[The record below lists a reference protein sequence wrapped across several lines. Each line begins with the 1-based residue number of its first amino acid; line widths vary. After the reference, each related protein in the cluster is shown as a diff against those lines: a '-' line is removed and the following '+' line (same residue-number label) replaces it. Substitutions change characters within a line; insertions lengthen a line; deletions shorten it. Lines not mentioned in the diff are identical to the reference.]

1 MKAKSLVLV
10 VIALACGLVAS
21 IGISQ
26 VMGKK
31 PKDEAKPAETV
42 KVLIAATD
50 LDIGAPL
57 TEADVVVK
65 TWPKADAPEGV
76 LNDISQL
83 DGLLSRVRLTQGMP
97 IIAKYMSSKMNIP
110 IPDGMR
116 VIPVKISAN
125 QVFGGIQP
133 GDHVD
138 VLVFLKL
145 KDPETRREVSLVRTV
160 LKDVRLFG
168 VNTQVDRVIKEGK
181 QVSVRTVE
189 LLLKP
194 SQVNLLTLAEELG
207 TLRLALRRLDDK
219 DDDEENTLATIK
231 DLLGKPAEDTTEEKS
246 SNNQFGGFLNDGPP
260 KPRKTMVVL
269 SPTGAHLEYQFNS
282 DPNKPPK
289 IVPID
294 GGFIHAPAYAPP
306 QNPNNN
312 SADDSNG
319 NGKTS

>member
-31 PKDEAKPAETV
+31 STDEAKPAETV

-65 TWPKADAPEGV
+65 TWPKEDVPEGV
-76 LNDISQL
+76 LTDISQL

-97 IIAKYMSSKMNIP
+97 IISKYLSSKINIP
-110 IPDGMR
+110 IPGGMR
-116 VIPVKISAN
+116 VIPVKISAS

-138 VLVFLKL
+138 VLVFLQL
-145 KDPETRREVSLVRTV
+145 RDPETKKETSLVRTV

-168 VNTQVDRVIKEGK
+168 VNTKVDRVMKEGK
-181 QVSVRTVE
+181 SVSVRTVE

-194 SQVNLLTLAEELG
+194 AQVNLLTLAEELG
-207 TLRLALRRLDDK
+207 TLRLALRRLDDT
-219 DDDEENTLATIK
+219 DDDDENTLATIK
-231 DLLGKPAEDTTEEKS
+231 DLLGKPAEDTTENRSS
-246 SNNQFGGFLNDGPP
+246 SNELKAFLDDE
-260 KPRKTMVVL
+260 PRKTMVVL
-269 SPTGAHLEYQFNS
+269 SPTGAHLEYHFNS
-282 DPNKPPK
+282 DPNKPPRV
-289 IVPID
+289 VPVN
-294 GGFIHAPAYAPP
+294 GHFIPAPMYTPP
-306 QNPNNN
+306 HNTNNN
-312 SADDSNG
+312 PAEENNG
-319 NGKTS
+319 NG